1 MGEASSVYLKY
12 YYLNSTMK
20 VTRGI
25 SSQEC
30 MGQKGKLVAAPQ
42 QKSILKSPPSY
53 PEGTS
58 GDIVLLAYN
67 LKTLI

>member
-1 MGEASSVYLKY
+1 
-12 YYLNSTMK
+12 MK